1 MTHDLLA
8 TFIYVAHFGFTKH
21 SKSDPRSRINHFPY
35 APALWMSLRFDT
47 VR

>member
-8 TFIYVAHFGFTKH
+8 TFVYVAHFGFTEH
-21 SKSDPRSRINHFPY
+21 FKSVLVHASITFLMPV
-35 APALWMSLRFDT
+35 LWMSLRFDT